1 MFVYLSLLLS
11 IYLCLSNHLSVYV
24 STHLSIRQSIYYLYD
39 NSKIS
44 FSLPLSLSFYIPID
58 VHIYQSSFFSLFMLI
73 AFCACFCASEFQSFV
88 LLFPSFFLCQN
99 SFHSL
104 RLHSFSFFLSIPF
117 FSSCHLKQSTITPIL
132 SNTIFVQMRHTNCPF
147 LFALLFTITTCL
159 IFFSVLP
166 FIILAKTFATFL
178 DLSQV
183 RFRQLSRRHK
193 FLDGHFWNW
202 TPSVSLW
209 LAGSMLLHPGHQY
222 CKTFSTCR
230 LL

>member
-24 STHLSIRQSIYYLYD
+24 STHLFIRQSIYYLYD

-73 AFCACFCASEFQSFV
+73 AFCACFCASE
-88 LLFPSFFLCQN
+88 
-99 SFHSL
+99 FHSL

-193 FLDGHFWNW
+193 FLDGHFWN
-202 TPSVSLW
+202 
-209 LAGSMLLHPGHQY
+209 
-222 CKTFSTCR
+222 
-230 LL
+230 